1 MGSRSL
7 PVIVAK
13 PMLQG
18 TPEYEAKRLPLF
30 AAIASNVPEEWY
42 LPQELINNPPK
53 DVSNIPNTCG
63 LLSAEELE
71 ITEKHDATS
80 LAKAIAV
87 RQYTAVTVISA
98 FIKRAAIAH
107 QLVCCLTQFF
117 PKDALDQAA
126 KLDEHLANTGKT
138 VGPLHGVPVSIKEHM
153 PIAGQNSSY
162 GEMSTTY
169 SDDKDCLIVSILRK
183 AGAVFYCKTNQP
195 QAIMHMESSSHFGR
209 TLNPYNIH
217 LTCGGSSGGEGALI
231 GMKGS
236 VVGIGSD
243 IGGSIRAPA
252 AFCGIYGWKPTSYVL
267 PMKGML
273 RDPMP
278 AELNILACTGPM
290 GRSVRDMDLMTR
302 VILDAE
308 PYLEDPKLIPTSWKG
323 LQSPFPRRLKI
334 GIIENDGFIE
344 PQPPVKRAIAW
355 ARRLLSDPKH
365 NDSIE
370 VKDFHQYKAAE
381 AFSKARRMFLPDGGG
396 GVLAAIEAGGEPVLP
411 LTRWFIPDNAKM
423 CNAVDVAYMRQER
436 DNFRIEY
443 AASWNAQDVDVVIGP
458 CFVGPAAEHDTARFW
473 TYTSFWN
480 LVDHPGLAFP
490 TPIKAEAGEKY
501 TENYKPLSDECRM
514 VKQMWDEG
522 DFEGAPVA
530 LQINA
535 RKYHDNQLFSALA
548 VLKDI
553 LNLP

>member
-1 MGSRSL
+1 
-7 PVIVAK
+7 
-13 PMLQG
+13 MLQG

-30 AAIASNVPEEWY
+30 AAIASNIPEEWY
-42 LPQELINNPPK
+42 LPQELIDNPPK
-53 DVSNIPNTCG
+53 DVSNIPSTCG

-80 LAKAIAV
+80 LAEAIAA
-87 RQYTAVTVISA
+87 RQYTAVSVIKA

-117 PKDALDQAA
+117 PKDAMEQAA

-162 GEMSTTY
+162 GELSTTY
-169 SDDKDCLIVSILRK
+169 SDDKDCLIVGILRK

-252 AFCGIYGWKPTSYVL
+252 AFCGIYGWKPTSYML
-267 PMKGML
+267 PMKDML

-278 AELNILACTGPM
+278 AELNVVPCTGPM
-290 GRSVRDMDLMTR
+290 GRSIRDMDLITR
-302 VILDAE
+302 VVLDAE
-308 PYLEDPKLIPTSWKG
+308 PYLEDPKMIPISWKG
-323 LQSPFPRRLKI
+323 LQTPIPRRLKI

-344 PQPPVKRAIAW
+344 PQPPVKRAVAW
-355 ARRLLSDPKH
+355 ARKLLSNPKY

-396 GVLAAIEAGGEPVLP
+396 GVLAAIEASGEPVLP
-411 LTRWFIPDNAKM
+411 LTRWLIPGNATM
-423 CNAVDVAYMRQER
+423 SNAVDVAYMRQER

-458 CFVGPAAEHDTARFW
+458 CHVGPAAEHDTARFW

-490 TPIKAEAGEKY
+490 TPIKTQAGEKY
-501 TENYKPLSDECRM
+501 AEDYQPLSEECRI

-535 RKYHDNQLFSALA
+535 RKYHDNQLFGALA
-548 VLKDI
+548 ILKDI
-553 LNLP
+553 LDLP